1 MYNEVVKN
9 LNKRKSS
16 KIHMEIKNESIFYL

>member
-1 MYNEVVKN
+1 MYEVNFCIK

-16 KIHMEIKNESIFYL
+16 KS